1 MQTNLF
7 VCCSSQHS
15 LEHVASRL
23 VTLAD
28 AAASVQ
34 ATAEQATQ
42 AAQQT
47 AASGNTGGFFGPIA
61 KAFEVSLAVSDDCAS
76 VAIAEPVLEASP
88 S

>member
-1 MQTNLF
+1 MSRIRGLSYPQQLEADLHF
-7 VCCSSQHS
+7 LCCSSQHS
-15 LEHVASRL
+15 LQHVASRL

-47 AASGNTGGFFGPIA
+47 AASGNSGGFFGPIA
-61 KAFEVSLAVSDDCAS
+61 KAFEVSLAVSRDCA
-76 VAIAEPVLEASP
+76 
-88 S
+88 